1 MAQKLISLSFY
12 ERVRCNLCGTNYDC
26 SPKGMY
32 RHEHEIDGVIKQQI
46 VCAVCVQYKNK
57 HLFTTVPIE

>member
-1 MAQKLISLSFY
+1 MAQKLISLSPY
-12 ERVRCNLCGTNYDC
+12 DHVECNLCGTNYDC

-32 RHEHEIDGVIKQQI
+32 RHERTINGLVKEQI